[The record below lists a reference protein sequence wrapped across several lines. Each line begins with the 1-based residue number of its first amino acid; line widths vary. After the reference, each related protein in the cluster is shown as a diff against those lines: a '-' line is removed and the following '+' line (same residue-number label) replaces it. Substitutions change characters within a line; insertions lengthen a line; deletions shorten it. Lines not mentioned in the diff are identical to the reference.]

1 MEKSQKRRV
10 DPEALKKEAAE
21 AALAYVPKGCVLG
34 VGTGSTTMYFIRG
47 LKKGWVRGA
56 VPSSKESERALRK
69 KGIPVLDL
77 NQAKKVSV
85 YVDGADEVD
94 RRMRLIK
101 GGGGALTREKIIAT
115 AANKFIC
122 IVDESK
128 LVKRLGK
135 FPVPMEVVPMAR
147 DQVAKEIRRRGGR
160 PVWRKNFMTDNGGEI
175 LDVHG
180 WRVTDPVKK
189 ERELEGIPGVICAG
203 IFGKRR
209 ADLVL
214 VGGPLGVR
222 EIKGGRGIRW

>member
-135 FPVPMEVVPMAR
+135 FPVPLEVVPMAR

-160 PVWRKNFMTDNGGEI
+160 PVWRRNFMTDNGGEI

-189 ERELEGIPGVICAG
+189 EKELEGISGVICAG

-222 EIKGGRGIRW
+222 KIKGGRGIRW

>member
-1 MEKSQKRRV
+1 MKQAVAR
-10 DPEALKKEAAE
+10 

-34 VGTGSTTMYFIRG
+34 VGTGSTTMYFIQG

-56 VPSSKESERALRK
+56 VPSSKETERALRK
-69 KGIPVLDL
+69 KGIRVLDL
-77 NQAKKVSV
+77 NQAKKVSL

-94 RRMRLIK
+94 PKLRLIK

-115 AANKFIC
+115 AAKKFIC

-135 FPVPMEVVPMAR
+135 FPVPLEVVPMAR
-147 DQVAKEIRRRGGR
+147 DQVAREIRRRGGR

-180 WRVTDPVKK
+180 WRVTDPIKK
-189 ERELEGIPGVICAG
+189 EKELEGIPGVICAG
-203 IFGKRR
+203 VFGKRR

-214 VGGPLGVR
+214 VGGLDGVR
-222 EIKGGRGIRW
+222 EIRGGRGIRW

>member
-1 MEKSQKRRV
+1 MDLIS
-10 DPEALKKEAAE
+10 LKQAAAE
-21 AALAYVPKGCVLG
+21 AALAYVPKGCLLG
-34 VGTGSTTMYFIRG
+34 VGTGSTMMYFIRG
-47 LKKGWVRGA
+47 LRKGWVRGA
-56 VPSSKESERALRK
+56 VPSSKGTEQALRRR
-69 KGIPVLDL
+69 GIRVLNL
-77 NQAKKVSV
+77 NQAKRVRL

-94 RRMRLIK
+94 AKLRLTK

-115 AANKFIC
+115 AAKKFIC

-135 FPVPMEVVPMAR
+135 FPIPLEVVPMAR

-189 ERELEGIPGVICAG
+189 EKELEGIPGVICAG
-203 IFGKRR
+203 VFGKRR

-214 VGGPLGVR
+214 VGTPEGV
-222 EIKGGRGIRW
+222 KTIRSSR

>member
-1 MEKSQKRRV
+1 MNRMKQVVAR
-10 DPEALKKEAAE
+10 
-21 AALAYVPKGCVLG
+21 AALEYVPKGCVLG
-34 VGTGSTTMYFIRG
+34 VGTGSTTMYFIQG

-56 VPSSKESERALRK
+56 VPSSRETERALRK
-69 KGIPVLDL
+69 KGIRVLDL
-77 NQAKKVSV
+77 NQAKKVSL

-94 RRMRLIK
+94 PKLRLIK
-101 GGGGALTREKIIAT
+101 GGGGALTREKIIAN
-115 AANKFIC
+115 AAKKFIC

-147 DQVAKEIRRRGGR
+147 DQVAREIRRRGGR

-180 WRVTDPVKK
+180 WRITDPIKK
-189 ERELEGIPGVICAG
+189 EKELEGISGVICAG
-203 IFGKRR
+203 VFGKRR

-214 VGGPLGVR
+214 VGGLDGVR
-222 EIKGGRGIRW
+222 EIRGGRGIRW

>member
-115 AANKFIC
+115 AANKLIC

-135 FPVPMEVVPMAR
+135 FPVPLEVVPMAR

-160 PVWRKNFMTDNGGEI
+160 PVWRRNFMTDNGGEI

-189 ERELEGIPGVICAG
+189 EKELEGISGVICAG

-222 EIKGGRGIRW
+222 KIKGGRGIRW

>member
-1 MEKSQKRRV
+1 M

-115 AANKFIC
+115 AANK
-122 IVDESK
+122 
-128 LVKRLGK
+128 
-135 FPVPMEVVPMAR
+135 
-147 DQVAKEIRRRGGR
+147 
-160 PVWRKNFMTDNGGEI
+160 
-175 LDVHG
+175 
-180 WRVTDPVKK
+180 
-189 ERELEGIPGVICAG
+189 
-203 IFGKRR
+203 
-209 ADLVL
+209 
-214 VGGPLGVR
+214 
-222 EIKGGRGIRW
+222 

>member
-1 MEKSQKRRV
+1 VEKSQKRRV

-135 FPVPMEVVPMAR
+135 FPVPLEVVPMAR

-160 PVWRKNFMTDNGGEI
+160 PVWRRNFMTDNGGEI

-222 EIKGGRGIRW
+222 KIKGGRGIRW

>member
-1 MEKSQKRRV
+1 V
-10 DPEALKKEAAE
+10 DPKALKKEAAE

-135 FPVPMEVVPMAR
+135 FPVPLEVVPMAR

-160 PVWRKNFMTDNGGEI
+160 PVWRRNFMTDNGGEI